1 MTAPSRT
8 LGGMR
13 TWLMWI
19 GVAAGVWVIAIV
31 VLFLLGRRLAARELA
46 TLLPNLVRMCRTLL
60 RDRRVPR
67 SSKLLVGFAV
77 LWFLSPID
85 LVPEFIPVLGPLDDA
100 LLAALVVR
108 HLVRRAGR
116 EVVAEAWPGD
126 PATLD
131 RMLRLARV
139 R

>member
-1 MTAPSRT
+1 
-8 LGGMR
+8 MR
-13 TWLMWI
+13 TWLEWI
-19 GVAAGVWVIAIV
+19 GVAVAIWVVAIV
-31 VLFLLGRRLAARELA
+31 VLFLVGRRQAARELA

-60 RDRRVPR
+60 RDPRVPR
-67 SSKLLVGFAV
+67 GSKVLVGFAV
-77 LWFLSPID
+77 LWFISPID

-100 LLAALVVR
+100 ILAALVVR
-108 HLVRRAGR
+108 HLVKRAGR

-126 PATLD
+126 PATLE

>member
-1 MTAPSRT
+1 
-8 LGGMR
+8 MR
-13 TWLMWI
+13 TWLVWI
-19 GVAAGVWVIAIV
+19 AAAVAVWAAVIV
-31 VLFLLGRRLAARELA
+31 VLFLVGRRLAARELA
-46 TLLPNLVRMCRTLL
+46 VLLPNLVRMCRTLL
-60 RDRRVPR
+60 RDPRVPIG
-67 SSKLLVGFAV
+67 SKVLVGLAV
-77 LWFLSPID
+77 VWFVSPID

-108 HLVRRAGR
+108 RLVKRAGR

>member
-1 MTAPSRT
+1 VH
-8 LGGMR
+8 
-13 TWLMWI
+13 TWLVWI
-19 GVAAGVWVIAIV
+19 GVAVAIWAVAIV

-60 RDRRVPR
+60 RDPRVPR
-67 SSKLLVGFAV
+67 GSKVLVGFAV
-77 LWFLSPID
+77 LWFISPID

-100 LLAALVVR
+100 ILAALVVR

-126 PATLD
+126 PATLE
-131 RMLRLARV
+131 RMFRLARV

>member
-1 MTAPSRT
+1 MRPLLIA
-8 LGGMR
+8 LGIVVAV
-13 TWLMWI
+13 W
-19 GVAAGVWVIAIV
+19 VAAIV
-31 VLFLLGRRLAARELA
+31 TLLLVGRRTAAKELA
-46 TLLPNLVRMCRTLL
+46 TLLPNLILL
-60 RDRRVPR
+60 FRGLIRDPRVPR
-67 SSKLLVGFAV
+67 ASKIWLGFAIAWV
-77 LWFLSPID
+77 VSPID

-108 HLVRRAGR
+108 RLVKRAGR

>member
-1 MTAPSRT
+1 
-8 LGGMR
+8 
-13 TWLMWI
+13 
-19 GVAAGVWVIAIV
+19 VAIWVVAIV
-31 VLFLLGRRLAARELA
+31 VLFLVGRRLAARELA

-60 RDRRVPR
+60 RDPRVPR
-67 SSKLLVGFAV
+67 GSKMLVGFAV
-77 LWFLSPID
+77 LWFISPID

>member
-8 LGGMR
+8 LGGVR

-19 GVAAGVWVIAIV
+19 GIAAGVWVIAIV

-131 RMLRLARV
+131 RMLRLSRV

>member
-1 MTAPSRT
+1 MPAASRT
-8 LGGMR
+8 MVRVR
-13 TWLMWI
+13 TWLEWI
-19 GVAAGVWVIAIV
+19 GVAIAVWVLAIV
-31 VLFLLGRRLAARELA
+31 VLFLVGRRLAARELA

-60 RDRRVPR
+60 RDPRVPR
-67 SSKLLVGFAV
+67 GSKVLVGFAV
-77 LWFLSPID
+77 VWFVSPID

-100 LLAALVVR
+100 ILAALVVR

-126 PATLD
+126 PSTLE
-131 RMLRLARV
+131 RMFRLARV

>member
-1 MTAPSRT
+1 V
-8 LGGMR
+8 R
-13 TWLMWI
+13 TWLVWI

-77 LWFLSPID
+77 LWFVSPID

-116 EVVAEAWPGD
+116 AVVA
-126 PATLD
+126 
-131 RMLRLARV
+131 
-139 R
+139 